1 MWIGDAGRNTAC
13 LRWRCESEVAPDGAP
28 AAWATRKMTELPLGP
43 TPSISLITLSIYFR
57 LVE

>member
-43 TPSISLITLSIYFR
+43 TPSISLITLGIY
-57 LVE
+57 